1 MLEYHDDHVRAD
13 RWRRTAFL
21 RRIADHTQ
29 GRTLAVLAVPIELP
43 DRALADVTTAARA
56 CVSSAEL
63 VALWWDRRRLPT
75 WGIDARGDA
84 RRPGPTVTELCDRLG
99 GLTRDPTRYLE
110 DRLLLALDRKGIAA
124 LEDAPVDALLSRP
137 LAARFRYLLDVRIA
151 REEGAD

>member
-13 RWRRTAFL
+13 RWHRTAFL

-75 WGIDARGDA
+75 WGSDARGDA
-84 RRPGPTVTELCDRLG
+84 RRPGPTVAELR
-99 GLTRDPTRYLE
+99 
-110 DRLLLALDRKGIAA
+110 DRLLLALDREGSAA
-124 LEDAPVDALLSRP
+124 LEDAPVDALLSRS
-137 LAARFRYLLDVRIA
+137 LAARFRYLLDARIA